1 MRVGTFEFLA
11 RRNGNE
17 IAWWPSKGLFI
28 WRRVTQLAELL
39 GNGEIPAAIL
49 KYYFAGSLFIWDRR
63 VTRLAEISAK
73 RAGISARGV
82 DNCPM

>member
-1 MRVGTFEFLA
+1 MGTRLH
-11 RRNGNE
+11 GGHL
-17 IAWWPSKGLFI
+17 KTMFI
-28 WRRVTQLAELL
+28 WRRVTWLAELL
-39 GNGEIPAAIL
+39 GKGEIPAAIL
-49 KYYFAGSLFIWDRR
+49 KYCFAGSLFIWDRR